1 MANQDY
7 PGVCMACTTDECEV
21 VAPDVAAVRER
32 VLYEPITGYTK
43 NIINNL
49 TTAMPDIFKNV
60 EDAYM
65 AFDAVKAVIAMGL
78 KNRDNVVLHGLGK
91 FRVDKQDEKN
101 VVTFEPDQALN
112 AIVGE

>member
-21 VAPDVAAVRER
+21 VAPDVSSVRER

-43 NIINNL
+43 NVINNL
-49 TTAMPDIFKNV
+49 TFAMPDIFKNV

-65 AFDAVKAVIAMGL
+65 AFDAIKAVIAMGL
-78 KNRDNVVLHGLGK
+78 KNRDNVDLHGLGH
-91 FRVDKQDEKN
+91 FRVEKQDGKN
-101 VVTFEPDQALN
+101 VVTFEPDPALN
-112 AIVGE
+112 TVVGE